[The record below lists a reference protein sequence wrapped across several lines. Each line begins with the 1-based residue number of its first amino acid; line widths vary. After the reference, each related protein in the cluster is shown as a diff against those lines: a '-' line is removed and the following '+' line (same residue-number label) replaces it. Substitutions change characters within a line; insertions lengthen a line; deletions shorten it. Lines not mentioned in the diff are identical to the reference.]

1 MGTWYSDCLNDKQ
14 AQRRYVVVPLRSFPW
29 RRGSLQPAASR
40 PLGVLYMMISNLF
53 KAGRDHEALTG
64 SRPGRVNAMPCRPL
78 HLVREASRKPGA
90 YGDNKTAAASTSMHA
105 GQI

>member
-1 MGTWYSDCLNDKQ
+1 MGTWYSDCLSDKQ

-53 KAGRDHEALTG
+53 KARRDHEALTG
-64 SRPGRVNAMPCRPL
+64 SRPGRVNAMPCHVLCSSL
-78 HLVREASRKPGA
+78 HRRASRKPGA
-90 YGDNKTAAASTSMHA
+90 YCDNKTAA